1 MQPPLALRRRALA
14 LGAGLV
20 ALLVAAPAAAFCGFY
35 VKDREVEE
43 LKSGASRAVLLRDGT
58 TTVLS
63 MQSSYEGPVEDF
75 ALVVPVPS
83 AIGPE
88 DVRTLD
94 DEVFERLDEL
104 TSPRLVEYW
113 EQEPMCPSAGGLG
126 FGTIGYGRGG
136 GIGGVVTIEAQFAVG
151 EYDVVV
157 LGADESQGLVRWLEA
172 EGYQLPRG
180 AEAVLRPYVERGMR
194 FFAAK
199 VDVDRVRFDNG
210 RALLSPLRIRYDSE
224 RLALPIRLGTLASPG
239 KQDLVVHVISR
250 QGRYE
255 VANRPN
261 VRVPTNL
268 EVRAATKGRFRA
280 FYESLLDHV
289 WRQEPTAVV
298 TEYAWSATSCDPC
311 PGPTMSADDI
321 TTFGGDLISGAREQT
336 LGRGFAIERPEVY
349 EGPLLPRARISH
361 ALQARVT
368 ELFECVESPVRV
380 GLTLTVADDGAV
392 ESTLGGGDER
402 TRACLGRALEDLSVS
417 RAGLRAGVVRV
428 KTGLFL
434 NQRIRRYLPS
444 AQGFTVTRLRARYG
458 REAPDDLI
466 FRRAPAIAGGIGEP
480 DQDGDLDPSIRQ
492 SSTNTFQARY
502 AVLHRWSR
510 NRCEGWMSGG
520 WGGPPGSDDEE
531 VVQGA
536 PGLVPRRRRPV
547 SLRRLLRG
555 PLPRLGAARMSVPE
569 HRRLA
574 SLGTPALASRAML
587 VPWSSPR

>member
-1 MQPPLALRRRALA
+1 
-14 LGAGLV
+14 
-20 ALLVAAPAAAFCGFY
+20 
-35 VKDREVEE
+35 
-43 LKSGASRAVLLRDGT
+43 
-58 TTVLS
+58 
-63 MQSSYEGPVEDF
+63 
-75 ALVVPVPS
+75 
-83 AIGPE
+83 
-88 DVRTLD
+88 
-94 DEVFERLDEL
+94 
-104 TSPRLVEYW
+104 
-113 EQEPMCPSAGGLG
+113 MCPTAGGVG
-126 FGTIGYGRGG
+126 YGSIGYGYGAGG
-136 GIGGVVTIEAQFAVG
+136 GGMVTIEAQFAVG

-157 LGADESQGLVRWLEA
+157 LGADESQGLVRWLEQ

-199 VDVDRVRFDNG
+199 VDVDRVRFESG

-239 KQDLVVHVISR
+239 EQDLVVHVISR
-250 QGRYE
+250 EGRYE

-268 EVRAATKGRFRA
+268 EVRAATKGRFRS

-289 WRQEPTAVV
+289 WREKPTSVI

-321 TTFGGDLISGAREQT
+321 TTFGGDVISGAVERT

-349 EGPLLPRARISH
+349 EGPLLPRARITN
-361 ALQARVT
+361 ALQARTT

-380 GLTLTVADDGAV
+380 GLTLTVADDGSVAAAL
-392 ESTLGGGDER
+392 TGADER
-402 TRACLGRALEDLSVS
+402 TRACLGRALGELTVS
-417 RAGLRAGVVRV
+417 RAGLRAGEVRA

-434 NQRIRRYLPS
+434 NQRVHRYLPS

-480 DQDGDLDPSIRQ
+480 DRDGALDRTVRQ
-492 SSTNTFQARY
+492 ASSNTFQARY
-502 AVLHRWSR
+502 AVLHRWPG
-510 NRCEGWMSGG
+510 NRCEDWMSGG
-520 WGGPPGSDDEE
+520 WGGPPDSDDDE

-536 PGLVPRRRRPV
+536 PGLTPRRRPV

-555 PLPRLGAARMSVPE
+555 RLPRIGAARMSVPAE
-569 HRRLA
+569 GPIA
-574 SLGTPALASRAML
+574 SLWTPMVRRGSPAML
-587 VPWSSPR
+587 GPWPSPR